1 MLANWLFL
9 SGLVGL
15 LIVIAITTVRTGQL
29 LQRWTP
35 SFNLLLSG
43 PENAARAGLIILC
56 IGLGAAW
63 GPGPGPLGWQ
73 TTHLMADLLLGLV
86 SGLVITAAFL
96 VLGQWVVRRWG
107 PEAYDNRL
115 LRAILP
121 ADAREWP
128 GVLAALLPAAA
139 LEELLFRSL
148 PLGGLG
154 WLIPAGW
161 LMWPLA
167 VGFGLLHW
175 PQGSW
180 GVLGATLAG
189 IAFSLLFLGT
199 GSIWAPL
206 AAHYV
211 MNVVQVAAARALG
224 VAPLRAP
231 QITH

>member
-1 MLANWLFL
+1 MLSNWLFL
-9 SGLVGL
+9 IGL
-15 LIVIAITTVRTGQL
+15 IALQTAIAVSTARTGRL
-29 LQRWTP
+29 LQGWTP

-43 PENAARAGLIILC
+43 PENAARVVLIGLC

-63 GPGPGPLGWQ
+63 GPDPDTLGWL
-73 TTHLMADLLLGLV
+73 TAHLTADLTLGV
-86 SGLVITAAFL
+86 IIGLITTVAL
-96 VLGQWVVRRWG
+96 TVLGQGVVRLWG

-121 ADAREWP
+121 ANAREWP
-128 GVLAALLPAAA
+128 GVLVALLPAAA
-139 LEELLFRSL
+139 VEELLFRSL
-148 PLGGLG
+148 PLGGLS
-154 WLIPAGW
+154 WLVPPAW

-180 GVLGATLAG
+180 GVLGATLAAV
-189 IAFSLLFLGT
+189 IFSLLFLET

-211 MNVVQVAAARALG
+211 MNVAQVGAARMLG
-224 VAPLRAP
+224 MTPLRAESV
-231 QITH
+231 TR

>member
-1 MLANWLFL
+1 MLSRWLFL
-9 SGLVGL
+9 IGLAVL
-15 LIVIAITTVRTGQL
+15 LAAIAFNTVRTGRL
-29 LQRWTP
+29 LRQWTP
-35 SFNLLLSG
+35 PFNLLLSG
-43 PENAARAGLIILC
+43 PENAARGVLIGLC
-56 IGLGAAW
+56 IGLGTAL
-63 GPGPGPLGWQ
+63 GPGAGALGWR
-73 TTHLMADLLLGLV
+73 TAHLAADLAAGIAVGL
-86 SGLVITAAFL
+86 ITAVAL
-96 VLGQWVVRRWG
+96 MVLGQGVVRLWG

-148 PLGGLG
+148 PLGGLS
-154 WLIPAGW
+154 WLVPPAW

-189 IAFSLLFLGT
+189 VMFSLLFLAT

-211 MNVVQVAAARALG
+211 MNVAQVIAAKALG
-224 VAPLRAP
+224 MPPLRAP
-231 QITH
+231 GLIR